1 MSNTSWWRLALA
13 APAIVPEFALVS
25 RHVCDMPARDDVR
38 RVNPCLNLLA
48 AELPLFPAACR
59 RRGADVFWGG
69 RKRERDKGID
79 GLGHFGRA
87 IAEAI
92 AARRGERLPP
102 RFFGESAS
110 VFGVYLRD
118 VAGLGD
124 GFNPSLYCHQRGT
137 VKQDFEATHEE
148 GCVEGADA
156 FRAYLAA
163 RYPTGDALFRDHFEC
178 YASPPFDAWF
188 GFDALPPAGDAAWD
202 RRAVAETYAS
212 LDRGAFAGGCGA
224 AAGDVRLVI
233 HARLGDLLATAGPAE
248 GRRLRNALVVAATLA
263 ARLRGRV
270 HVLVLS
276 DSPAAAVAGVL
287 EGDVRVELGDARSD
301 GVSHLVDG
309 RTVGLE
315 NDVELTFLGAG
326 NPLVAI
332 HCMATAD
339 VLLGPEACGE
349 PWAPR
354 RRLGRKRWKGASAK
368 LAQNRADFA
377 GVSDERCSSVVAF
390 ARQLAAGDA
399 AFRGLPA
406 APLNATSVDAG
417 LDAFLARGLPG
428 APLRRA

>member
-1 MSNTSWWRLALA
+1 WRLALT

-25 RHVCDMPARDDVR
+25 KHVCDMPVRDDVR

-48 AELPLFPAACR
+48 AELPVFPAACR

-124 GFNPSLYCHQRGT
+124 GFAPGLGDGFAPSLYCHQRGT
-137 VKQDFEATHEE
+137 
-148 GCVEGADA
+148 
-156 FRAYLAA
+156 A
-163 RYPTGDALFRDHFEC
+163 RYATGDDLFRNHFEC

-212 LDRGAFAGGCGA
+212 LDRGAFAGACGA

-233 HARLGDLLATAGPAE
+233 HARLGDLLATAGRTE
-248 GRRLRNALVVAATLA
+248 GKRLRNAL
-263 ARLRGRV
+263 
-270 HVLVLS
+270 
-276 DSPAAAVAGVL
+276 
-287 EGDVRVELGDARSD
+287 
-301 GVSHLVDG
+301 
-309 RTVGLE
+309 
-315 NDVELTFLGAG
+315 
-326 NPLVAI
+326 
-332 HCMATAD
+332 
-339 VLLGPEACGE
+339 
-349 PWAPR
+349 
-354 RRLGRKRWKGASAK
+354 
-368 LAQNRADFA
+368 
-377 GVSDERCSSVVAF
+377 
-390 ARQLAAGDA
+390 
-399 AFRGLPA
+399 
-406 APLNATSVDAG
+406 
-417 LDAFLARGLPG
+417 
-428 APLRRA
+428 